1 MRNLIVNAVVAV
13 LFMGGGLTIMWQ
25 GVAMGIVS
33 PPTPLSDHTVK
44 CQEKGRQ
51 NKMYPDVYEL
61 LRTKGGCD
69 MLSPYNVAYPEAPV
83 PLSAMEATNTQGKPQ
98 GGQ

>member
-1 MRNLIVNAVVAV
+1 MKKLILNSLMAVFLLSIGGFAV
-13 LFMGGGLTIMWQ
+13 WQ
-25 GVAMGIVS
+25 GVAMGMVS
-33 PPTPLSDHTVK
+33 PPTPLSEHTVK

-83 PLSAMEATNTQGKPQ
+83 PLNAMEATNTQGKPQ
-98 GGQ
+98 GEQ